1 AKTMIPLDL
10 GNYGGGLKI
19 NTADS
24 QGPNPT
30 NPTAAP
36 LGVRQV
42 TSANASGNPYLNP
55 WRSNNYDISLEY
67 YLGRASMLNIG

>member
-1 AKTMIPLDL
+1 
-10 GNYGGGLKI
+10 I

-67 YLGRASMLNIG
+67 YLGRASMLNIGLFKLNIDSFVTTATQM